1 MNGDLP
7 VTNAPHRQSTDM
19 HGAGEQEAVCEARE
33 RTLAIVGLVASFL
46 LALSVV
52 LAAVFGPNIGGTGT
66 GSGEGQDG
74 ASLAMGQGS
83 LDSADAGDGTGTDDA
98 AGERPVDGVGEVPPA
113 AAAPHGDAPGD
124 AAAETGSSRF
134 VEVPRFSFKLPEAPT
149 PAVPRAPTPPVAP
162 KATPSSRGS
171 GTGSDFMGVK
181 SKGLKVVYVIDRTWS
196 MKLEDGS
203 GSHRFDQASLELQR
217 SIKALPPEA
226 SFSVIYFA
234 ANSVREPDA
243 QQVMPPGKM
252 TVATA
257 SNKAAAV
264 RWIGKQKPS
273 NEITL
278 GYPSRALRTAL
289 RMHPD
294 TIYFMTDGAPGVAVD
309 DDGIE
314 ILDKQ
319 GQPVLEWGWITDA
332 VKAVHEM
339 NADGAV
345 QVNTIAFHEQASEA
359 YLKQMAMDNAGT
371 YRYVPPLRG
380 TRPR

>member
-52 LAAVFGPNIGGTGT
+52 LAAVFGPNIGGAGT

-74 ASLAMGQGS
+74 DSLAMGHGS
-83 LDSADAGDGTGTDDA
+83 LDSADAGDGTGTEDA
-98 AGERPVDGVGEVPPA
+98 AGEQPVEGVGEVSPA
-113 AAAPHGDAPGD
+113 AAAPHDDAPGD
-124 AAAETGSSRF
+124 AAAETGSSKF

-149 PAVPRAPTPPVAP
+149 PAVPSAPTFPLAP
-162 KATPSSRGS
+162 KATPSSR
-171 GTGSDFMGVK
+171 GSDFMGVK
-181 SKGLKVVYVIDRTWS
+181 SKGLKIVYVIDRTLS
-196 MKLEDGS
+196 MKVLDDS
-203 GSHRFDQASLELQR
+203 GSQRFAQASLELQR

-226 SFSVIYFA
+226 SFSVIFFA

-243 QQVMPPGKM
+243 QQVMPPGRM

-257 SNKAAAV
+257 SNKAAAI
-264 RWIGKQKPS
+264 RWISKQKPS
-273 NEITL
+273 DEIAL

-289 RMHPD
+289 LMHPD

-309 DDGIE
+309 KAGIE

-319 GQPVLEWGWITDA
+319 GQPVLEWSWITDA

-339 NADGAV
+339 NAGGAV
-345 QVNTIAFHEQASEA
+345 QVNTITFHEQASEA
-359 YLKQMAMDNAGT
+359 YLKQMAMDGAGT
-371 YRYVPPLRG
+371 YRYVPPSRG